1 MASTR
6 YSGGMNDDDSGIG
19 SSTDL
24 NSSRSTLI
32 EPSFS
37 SPLPAMQIIQPTQ
50 SNLSTV
56 KISSDGFIERI
67 RPATMKNSTNGDFIV
82 CRTTRGTYV
91 AHRTPIV
98 PQWIKDL
105 VHEIES
111 QEHWHFSSFCK
122 YKKFL
127 YGIRLT
133 DSINFLFF
141 PLFTTKK
148 EEIFSHISSFF
159 SLKFNWL
166 NIPDQAET
174 GFIAQ

>member
-1 MASTR
+1 MAKST
-6 YSGGMNDDDSGIG
+6 GGINDDDSGIGLDYG

-32 EPSFS
+32 EP

-56 KISSDGFIERI
+56 KISSDEFIERI

-111 QEHWHFSSFCK
+111 QE
-122 YKKFL
+122 
-127 YGIRLT
+127 R
-133 DSINFLFF
+133 
-141 PLFTTKK
+141 
-148 EEIFSHISSFF
+148 
-159 SLKFNWL
+159 
-166 NIPDQAET
+166 
-174 GFIAQ
+174 